1 MNAPANKA
9 TLMARHDHEGII
21 LDLLD
26 DIVRAE
32 TGSKALVDRLDSI
45 SKRPGFKV
53 VDIDMYLWTVALIAL
68 VTFSLGGCVGYLMRG
83 LMGV

>member
-1 MNAPANKA
+1 MNAPVNKA
-9 TLMARHDHEGII
+9 ILLAKRDHEGII

-32 TGSKALVDRLDSI
+32 AGSKKLVDRLDSI
-45 SKRPGFKV
+45 SNRPCFKV

-68 VTFSLGGCVGYLMRG
+68 ATFALGGVVGYLMRG
-83 LMGV
+83 LMRV